1 MARRAALPLRRHQIF
16 VTRDA
21 EEARAYL
28 GVRGFQLDIPP
39 RDAADLD
46 MQLNSVFL
54 PGLYIARLKYGAA
67 AKIRTSQNYDDYR
80 FMTPLRGRLCG
91 SIAVPL

>member
-1 MARRAALPLRRHQIF
+1 VH
-16 VTRDA
+16 
-21 EEARAYL
+21 
-28 GVRGFQLDIPP
+28 GFQLDIPP

-46 MQLNSVFL
+46 MQLNSVYP

-91 SIAVPL
+91 SIANDDVSCRPEPAWIPAPVHPAVRTISV